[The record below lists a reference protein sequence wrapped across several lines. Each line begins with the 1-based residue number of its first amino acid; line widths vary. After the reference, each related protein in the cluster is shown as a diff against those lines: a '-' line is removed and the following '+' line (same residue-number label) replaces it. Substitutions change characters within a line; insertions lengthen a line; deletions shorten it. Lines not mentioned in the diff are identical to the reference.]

1 MWKLLTRLTSPGG
14 NGGSLS
20 VLYFH
25 RVLAERD
32 PLFPDEPTADEFDT
46 MMGWVQKQF
55 TVIPLAEGVQ
65 RLINGSLPPAAAAI
79 TFDDGYRDNLEVA
92 APILKRRNLPA
103 TLFVASGFVDGGIM
117 FNDMVIEAIR
127 RTSMPVLELA
137 ELGIAPLPLGSWEE
151 RRDAVSRLLP
161 AIKHL
166 PAPRRS
172 EIVASLGVR
181 AQVTLP
187 DDLMMTKKQLRDLAG
202 LGFEIGAHTENHPIL
217 AVLPDDHAYREITRG
232 REQLEDMIDKRVGLF
247 AYPNGRWGKDFDERH
262 VAMAK
267 ACGFDAA
274 FSTEPGVCCKRS
286 DLWSLPR
293 FTPWDRTSM
302 RFHLRMLSNS
312 LVPSHS
318 RQS

>member
-55 TVIPLAEGVQ
+55 TVIPLAEAIH
-65 RLINGSLPPAAAAI
+65 RLSNGSLPPAAAAI

-137 ELGIAPLPLGSWEE
+137 ELGIGPLPLGSWEE
-151 RRDAVSRLLP
+151 RRDAVSLLLP

-166 PAPRRS
+166 PAPRRG
-172 EIVASLGVR
+172 EVVASLGEQAR
-181 AQVTLP
+181 VTLP
-187 DDLMMTKKQLRDLAG
+187 DDLMMTTKQLRDFAG

-217 AVLPDDHAYREITRG
+217 AVLPDDHAYQEITRG
-232 REQLEDMIDKRVGLF
+232 RGQLEGMIDKRVGLF

-274 FSTEPGVCCKRS
+274 FSTEPGVCSKRC